1 MSSPHFQD
9 PENSKQYRGRLE
21 TFADLL
27 TFSRRIGVARSF
39 PYIQQLGGAIGW
51 PGGLGNAGEKEQQRI
66 WMMDM
71 IFYDMISSYHIMSY
85 HVISCHIIS
94 YDAI

>member
-39 PYIQQLGGAIGW
+39 PYIQQLGGAGW
-51 PGGLGNAGEKEQQRI
+51 PGGLGNGGEKEQQRI

-71 IFYDMISSYHIMSY
+71 IFYDMISSYHVMSY
-85 HVISCHIIS
+85 HVIS